1 MFSVVTKTIVSM
13 SQTVLGNLWKT
24 PARDNIRELE
34 EKNRFGW
41 KRQIRTMKYASGWR
55 GAASDNTGAI
65 EKSEEKSAIYFMC
78 VFLWLSSLGCQ
89 ATETNQSREQKKKI
103 DVPETN
109 KQTNKQTDTM
119 SVSLVFWKF
128 TLNWQLGIGS
138 ILLYKYKEL
147 TNTGWRSTPY
157 KSSHF
162 TRSR

>member
-119 SVSLVFWKF
+119 SVSLVF
-128 TLNWQLGIGS
+128 
-138 ILLYKYKEL
+138 
-147 TNTGWRSTPY
+147 
-157 KSSHF
+157 
-162 TRSR
+162 